1 MRLSARHPLRP
12 SWAHD
17 LVSPIRWFGYRA
29 GPTKIHLWVTADD
42 HVGCVVGVARTPGKN
57 LSLRWSGQFS
67 APSCGLAMWPD
78 KVACRT
84 HVPISRRRKFGEVMD
99 VSTDDPVQDGGHGR
113 DSSDAPRTWGR
124 SHKPTRLRV
133 RNVPVN
139 RIRPEE
145 GLGRKRDRE
154 GHRELR
160 QSIERF
166 GVLTPITVRPAPD
179 GSGDY
184 LLIKGQGRTL
194 ACRLLGIAKIPA
206 IVVDDEYA
214 ENVKVQQFLVENV
227 ARLKMRPIDRALL
240 IARARQDGEETADVA
255 KRFGVSAA
263 TVRRLEAQLDG
274 ANTAEVAALKKGNV
288 SLTLHAVIAR
298 HVESDERADA
308 VAALAPYALRTKEIE
323 ALFEAFGWSELVALG
338 EDQREQRL
346 LLLAWACDTLSR
358 MPPGSV
364 VERLSKLAAAL
375 PMTFA
380 DDAQARTVAR

>member
-1 MRLSARHPLRP
+1 ML
-12 SWAHD
+12 
-17 LVSPIRWFGYRA
+17 
-29 GPTKIHLWVTADD
+29 
-42 HVGCVVGVARTPGKN
+42 
-57 LSLRWSGQFS
+57 
-67 APSCGLAMWPD
+67 
-78 KVACRT
+78 
-84 HVPISRRRKFGEVMD
+84 
-99 VSTDDPVQDGGHGR
+99 TDDPVHDGDLGR
-113 DSSDAPRTWGR
+113 GSSDGPRTRGR
-124 SHKPTRLRV
+124 LRKPATPRV
-133 RNVPVN
+133 RNIPVTK
-139 RIRPEE
+139 IRPEE

-194 ACRLLGIAKIPA
+194 ACQLLGIAKIPA
-206 IVVDDEYA
+206 VVVDDEYA
-214 ENVKVQQFLVENV
+214 DNVKVQQFLVENV

-240 IARARQDGEETADVA
+240 IARARQAGEETADVA
-255 KRFGVSAA
+255 KRFGVSPA
-263 TVRRLEAQLDG
+263 TVRRLETQLDG

-323 ALFEAFGWSELVALG
+323 ALFEALGWTELVELG
-338 EDQREQRL
+338 ETQREQRL

-358 MPPGSV
+358 MSPGPI
-364 VERLSKLAAAL
+364 VERLGKLAAAL

-380 DDAQARTVAR
+380 DGVQVKAAAR